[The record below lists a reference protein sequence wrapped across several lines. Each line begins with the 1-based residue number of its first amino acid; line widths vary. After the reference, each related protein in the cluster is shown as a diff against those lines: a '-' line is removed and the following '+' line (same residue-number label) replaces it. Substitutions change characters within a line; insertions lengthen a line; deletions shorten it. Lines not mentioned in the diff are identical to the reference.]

1 MWTIGYGHTA
11 GVTPGQ
17 TITTDE
23 AEAFLR
29 SDLAWAEKAVQDAIE
44 ITLTPNQFSAL
55 VSFTF
60 NTGASVGTTLFHLI
74 NNGVTTDPEQITC
87 AFEMWVSAGGRVLG
101 GLVRRRAAEARL
113 FLSK

>member
-1 MWTIGYGHTA
+1 
-11 GVTPGQ
+11 VTPGQ
-17 TITTDE
+17 TITGDE

-60 NTGASVGTTLFHLI
+60 NTGASNETTLFRI
-74 NNGVTTDPEQITC
+74 VNDGVTDPDQIRT
-87 AFEMWVSAGGRVLG
+87 AFGLWVYAGGRVLA

-113 FLSK
+113 FLS